1 MASILSLPAVEALA
15 SLGSTPHGLTL
26 EEAERR
32 LREFGP
38 NRIERSKGTS
48 WPIRLLG
55 EFFQFFSII
64 LWVAAALAF
73 VAETSSPGEGMARI
87 GFAII
92 LVILISGLFSFWQEY
107 RNEQTLAALAKLLPQ
122 QVRVFRADKFYSISA
137 EHLVVGDIV
146 LLESGDS
153 VPADCRLISAAE
165 FRINDAV
172 ITGESLPKIRVS
184 EADEDCRLLH
194 AANVALAGSSV
205 VSGSG
210 RAVVF
215 AIGASTEF
223 GKIAHLTQTNTAGI
237 TPMRQELAR
246 LSRMIAALAIA
257 IGIGFFAVGAVIGIP
272 FWRDL
277 IFSIGIIV
285 AMVPEGLLPT
295 LTLALVLAAQ
305 RLARRKILIRH
316 LSSVETLGSATVI
329 CTDKTGTLTENRMR
343 VRELFVGFESHRV
356 ATLGNNLVLAEREPD
371 FFAAMALTHHL
382 QELQTERGLAWDGD
396 PMERALVDVGR
407 EILPKLGGF
416 RRVDEV
422 AFDSDRMR
430 HSVVYETHSGKLLFC
445 KGAPELVLPLCRDIS
460 GPPTAKTLDRAMRQ
474 QILAAQEAMASRGQ
488 RVLAYAMQ
496 RLSADTDRS
505 SFERNMTF
513 LGLVGLEDPPR
524 QDVPGAISLC
534 RQASI
539 KVIMVTGDHP
549 DTARAIGQEIGL
561 AQSASARVI
570 SGRQLQQLSEDDLG
584 LALDEPEIIFARVSA
599 DQKLR
604 IVEALKRKRH
614 IVAVTGDGINDAP
627 ALKSA
632 NIGIAMGLTGTDV
645 AKQASDMIL
654 LDDNFSGIVTAI
666 EEGRTIFQ
674 NIRKFLAYVLVHNV
688 AELVPFLAFGFLRIP
703 LALTPIQAL
712 SIDMATDSLTALGLG
727 VERSGPA
734 TMELPPRRQAERL
747 LNAPLAVRAYLFLG
761 MLEAAGA
768 MAAFF
773 LVLWLGGWQW
783 GQALSSSEPLYRQAT
798 TACLSAIIVLQIV
811 NVFICR
817 SSVRSVFAM
826 DPFDNRLI
834 LLGIALEVVLLILFN
849 YTNLGNRYL
858 ETFPVPAAFW
868 ALIVPIAFLM
878 LALEEARKWLIRRNL
893 FSLHS
898 PSPGLRANGTT
909 KLAGSARRER
919 LHDHKDNDGN
929 HQ

>member
-1 MASILSLPAVEALA
+1 MASIVVLPTSEALA
-15 SLGSTPHGLTL
+15 SLGSTHHGLSP

-32 LREFGP
+32 LQEYGP
-38 NRIERSKGTS
+38 NRIERLRRTS
-48 WPIRLLG
+48 WPLRLLG

-64 LWVAAALAF
+64 LWIAAALAF
-73 VAETSSPGEGMARI
+73 AAEVSSPGEGMARI
-87 GFAII
+87 GYAII

-107 RNEQTLAALAKLLPQ
+107 RNEQTLAALTKLLPQ
-122 QVRVFRADKFYSISA
+122 QVKVLRADRFYSISA
-137 EHLVVGDIV
+137 ERLVVGDIV
-146 LLESGDS
+146 LLEAGDS
-153 VPADCRLISAAE
+153 APADCRLINAVE
-165 FRINDAV
+165 FRINNAV
-172 ITGESLPKIRVS
+172 ITGESLPKVRVS
-184 EADEDCRLLH
+184 EPSADSPLLH
-194 AANVALAGSSV
+194 GRNVVLAGSSV

-210 RAVVF
+210 RGVVF
-215 AIGASTEF
+215 ATGANTEF
-223 GKIAHLTQTNTAGI
+223 GRIAHLTQTSTAGI
-237 TPMRQELAR
+237 TPMRRELAR
-246 LSRMIAALAIA
+246 LSHMIAALAIS
-257 IGIGFFAVGAVIGIP
+257 IGVGFFAAGAVIGIP

-305 RLARRKILIRH
+305 RLAKHKVLIRH

-343 VRELFVGFESHRV
+343 VRELFVGFDTYQA
-356 ATLGNNLVLAEREPD
+356 ATLGNNSALAEREPH

-382 QELQTERGLAWDGD
+382 QELQTERGVAWDGD
-396 PMERALVDVGR
+396 PMERALVDVGC
-407 EILPKLGGF
+407 EALPKLDGF

-430 HSVVYETHSGKLLFC
+430 HSVVYETNSGKLLYC
-445 KGAPELVLPLCRDIS
+445 KGAPELVLPLCQGVS
-460 GPPTAKTLDRAMRQ
+460 GSPIAKALDYATRQ
-474 QILAAQEAMASRGQ
+474 RIIAVQEDMASRGQ

-496 RLSADTDRS
+496 RLSAEMDHS

-524 QDVPGAISLC
+524 QDVPDAIARC
-534 RQASI
+534 RRASI

-549 DTARAIGQEIGL
+549 DTARAIGREIGL
-561 AQSASARVI
+561 ARSPSARAI
-570 SGRQLQQLSEDDLG
+570 TGRQLQGLSEGDLR
-584 LALDEPEIIFARVSA
+584 LALDEPELIFARVSA

-604 IVEALKRKRH
+604 IVEALKQKRH

-688 AELVPFLAFGFLRIP
+688 AELVPFLAFGLFRIP

-712 SIDMATDSLTALGLG
+712 SIDMATDSVTALGLG
-727 VERSGPA
+727 VEPAGPSI
-734 TMELPPRRQAERL
+734 MELPPRNQTERL
-747 LNAPLAVRAYLFLG
+747 LSVPLAVRAYVFLG
-761 MLEAAGA
+761 VLEAAGA
-768 MAAFF
+768 MTAFF
-773 LVLWLGGWQW
+773 VVLRIGAWQW
-783 GQALSSSEPLYRQAT
+783 GQALAPDDPLYMQAT

-826 DPFDNRLI
+826 NLFDNRLI
-834 LLGIALEVVLLILFN
+834 LLGVLLEISLLALFN
-849 YTNLGNRYL
+849 YTAIGNAL
-858 ETFPVPAAFW
+858 LQTLPVPAVFW
-868 ALIVPIAFLM
+868 ALIGPIALLM
-878 LALEEARKWLIRRNL
+878 LVLEEARKWLIRRKLGMSFNRRTA
-893 FSLHS
+893 
-898 PSPGLRANGTT
+898 PS
-909 KLAGSARRER
+909 SEM
-919 LHDHKDNDGN
+919 
-929 HQ
+929 